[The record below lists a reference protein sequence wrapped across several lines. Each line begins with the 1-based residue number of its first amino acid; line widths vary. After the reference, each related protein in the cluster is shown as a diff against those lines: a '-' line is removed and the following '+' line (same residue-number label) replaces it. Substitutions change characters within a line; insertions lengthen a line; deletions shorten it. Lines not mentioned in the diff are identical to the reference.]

1 MLSTGRI
8 ATVMM
13 VIRITRNIKENID
26 SSGRKMYLKRG
37 WIESTKS
44 ASFLYISAIAPI
56 MLPSHFLSLL

>member
-26 SSGRKMYLKRG
+26 SSGRKMYLKRM
-37 WIESTKS
+37 ESS
-44 ASFLYISAIAPI
+44 RRRVQAS
-56 MLPSHFLSLL
+56 